1 VVIVYNQQRV
11 PYNRFNPPDSS
22 GAGPKRGLGNYIQAE
37 KLMQIAFVPPV
48 AIALCWVGGWWLSN
62 RFHMKWMELV
72 AIMFGCVV
80 GLVYVVQTA
89 VGVENETRMRNS
101 TGNGD
106 GKGTGAGP
114 R

>member
-1 VVIVYNQQRV
+1 M

-22 GAGPKRGLGNYIQAE
+22 SAGPKRGLGAYIQAE

-62 RFHMKWMELV
+62 RFHMKWLEV
-72 AIMFGCVV
+72 AAIMFGCVV

-89 VGVENETRMRNS
+89 VQVEKETKMRNGS
-101 TGNGD
+101 SD
-106 GKGTGAGP
+106 GAGRGTGAGQQ
-114 R
+114 